1 MLIKNLINPLLFL
14 KLNKINKSIELF
26 EQAQLLMPGG
36 VNSPVRAFKNIGGN
50 PIFFEKA
57 KGAYLYD
64 ADGNEYIDYIGSW
77 GPMIMGHSHPKI
89 VEAIKTQAELGTSYG
104 APTGLESDVAVLIKK
119 CVPSIEKIRM
129 VNSGTE
135 ATMSTIRLARGYTNR
150 DKIIKFDGCYHG
162 HVDSL
167 LIKAGSGVLTFGLP
181 DSPGI
186 PEDLAK
192 HTSSCSFNNKEEFLK
207 VFEAVKEDLAAVIVE
222 PIAGNMGFV
231 PGEKDFL
238 KLLREITTSNNSL
251 LIFDE
256 VMSGFRVSLGGAQEI
271 FNIQPDLTA
280 LGKVI
285 GGGLPVGAFGG
296 KKEIMDC
303 LAPIG
308 PVYQA
313 GTLSGNPLA
322 MAAGSALLN
331 LIIEENP
338 YKELEKNASIILEGI
353 SDMMQS
359 SGIPFSTNQIGGM
372 FGFFFSE
379 KLPTN
384 IEEVAKSDD
393 KMFSSFLNSCINNGI
408 YFAPSKYEA
417 GFISAMHKNLE
428 IEKTLGIVKKIIDKG
443 I

>member
-1 MLIKNLINPLLFL
+1 
-14 KLNKINKSIELF
+14 
-26 EQAQLLMPGG
+26 MPGG
-36 VNSPVRAFKNIGGN
+36 VNSPVRAFKNINGN

-57 KGAYLYD
+57 QGAYLFD

-77 GPMIMGHSHPKI
+77 GPMIMGHSHPDI
-89 VEAIKTQAELGTSYG
+89 VNAIKKQAELGTSYG
-104 APTGLESDVAVLIKK
+104 APTSLESNVAELIIKN
-119 CVPSIEKIRM
+119 VPSIEKIRM

-135 ATMSTIRLARGYTNR
+135 ATMSSIRLARGFTNR

-192 HTSSCSFNNKEEFLK
+192 HTITCPYNDISAFIEIFNS
-207 VFEAVKEDLAAVIVE
+207 VKDDLAAVIVE

-231 PGEKDFL
+231 PGTEEFL
-238 KLLREITTSNNSL
+238 RTLRSYTESNNSL

-271 FNIQPDLTA
+271 FNIKPDITA

-296 KKEIMDC
+296 KKEIMDF
-303 LAPIG
+303 LAPEG

-322 MAAGSALLN
+322 MAAGSTLLKL
-331 LIIEENP
+331 LIENNP
-338 YKELEKNASIILEGI
+338 YKKLEENAKLMLEGMNEI
-353 SDMMQS
+353 MSTA
-359 SGIPFSTNQIGGM
+359 GIPFSKNQIGGM

-379 KLPTN
+379 ELPLNINDVSKTN
-384 IEEVAKSDD
+384 D
-393 KMFSSFLNSCINNGI
+393 KTFSMFINACIKNGI

-417 GFISAMHKNLE
+417 GFISSMHSNKE
-428 IEKTLGIVKKIIDKG
+428 IDKTLDVVGNIIKKGNIK
-443 I
+443 

>member
-1 MLIKNLINPLLFL
+1 
-14 KLNKINKSIELF
+14 
-26 EQAQLLMPGG
+26 MPGG
-36 VNSPVRAFKNIGGN
+36 VNSPVRAFKNINGN

-57 KGAYLYD
+57 QGAYLFD
-64 ADGNEYIDYIGSW
+64 ADGNKYIDYIGSW
-77 GPMIMGHSHPKI
+77 GPMIMGHSHPEI
-89 VEAIKTQAELGTSYG
+89 VNAIKNQAELGTSYG
-104 APTGLESDVAVLIKK
+104 APTSLESDVASLIIEN
-119 CVPSIEKIRM
+119 VPSIEKIRM

-135 ATMSTIRLARGYTNR
+135 ATMSAIRLARGFTNR
-150 DKIIKFDGCYHG
+150 NKIIKFDGCYHG

-167 LIKAGSGVLTFGLP
+167 LIKAGSGVSTFGLP

-192 HTSSCSFNNKEEFLK
+192 HTITCPYNDIEAFIQIFNS
-207 VFEAVKEDLAAVIVE
+207 VKDDLATVIVE

-231 PGEKDFL
+231 PGTLEFL
-238 KLLREITTSNNSL
+238 QTIRAYTESNDSI

-271 FNIQPDLTA
+271 YNIKPDLTA

-296 KKEIMDC
+296 KKEIMNY
-303 LAPIG
+303 LAPEG

-322 MAAGSALLN
+322 MAAGATLLN
-331 LIIEENP
+331 LLIAQNP
-338 YKELEKNASIILEGI
+338 YKELEEKAKVILNGVKEI
-353 SDMMQS
+353 MIS

-379 KLPTN
+379 ELPKNIDDVSKTN
-384 IEEVAKSDD
+384 DE
-393 KMFSSFLNSCINNGI
+393 MFSSFINACIKNGI

-417 GFISAMHKNLE
+417 GFISATHGNME
-428 IEKTLGIVKKIIDKG
+428 IDKTLEVVNKIVNTGEINK
-443 I
+443 

>member
-1 MLIKNLINPLLFL
+1 M
-14 KLNKINKSIELF
+14 NKIEKSIALF
-26 EQAQLLMPGG
+26 NQAKSLMPGG
-36 VNSPVRAFKNIGGN
+36 VNSPVRAFKNINGN

-57 KGAYLYD
+57 QGAYLYD
-64 ADGNEYIDYIGSW
+64 ADGNKYIDYIGSW
-77 GPMIMGHSHPKI
+77 GPMIMGHSHPD
-89 VEAIKTQAELGTSYG
+89 VVNAIKKQVDLGTSYG
-104 APTGLESDVAVLIKK
+104 APTSLESDVASLIIKN
-119 CVPSIEKIRM
+119 VPSIEKIRM

-135 ATMSTIRLARGYTNR
+135 ATMSAIRLARGYTNR
-150 DKIIKFDGCYHG
+150 NKIIKFDGCYHG

-167 LIKAGSGVLTFGLP
+167 LIKAGSGVSTFGLP

-192 HTSSCSFNNKEEFLK
+192 HTITCPYNDVEAFIEIFNS
-207 VFEAVKEDLAAVIVE
+207 VKDDLATVIVE

-231 PGEKDFL
+231 PGTEEFL
-238 KLLREITTSNNSL
+238 KTIRSYTETNNSL

-271 FNIQPDLTA
+271 FNIKPDLTA

-296 KKEIMDC
+296 KEEIMNY
-303 LAPIG
+303 LAPEG

-322 MAAGSALLN
+322 MAAGATLLN
-331 LIIEENP
+331 LLITQNP
-338 YKELEKNASIILEGI
+338 FTELEEKAKLMLNGMKEI
-353 SDMMQS
+353 MVS

-379 KLPTN
+379 ELPKNIDDVSKTN
-384 IEEVAKSDD
+384 DE
-393 KMFSSFLNSCINNGI
+393 MFSSFINACIKNGI

-417 GFISAMHKNLE
+417 GFISTTHGDLE
-428 IEKTLGIVKKIIDKG
+428 IDKTLEVINKIVKTGEINK
-443 I
+443 

>member
-1 MLIKNLINPLLFL
+1 M
-14 KLNKINKSIELF
+14 NKIDKSIALF
-26 EQAQLLMPGG
+26 KEAKTLMPGG
-36 VNSPVRAFKNIGGN
+36 VNSPVRAFKNINGN

-57 KGAYLYD
+57 HGAYLYD

-77 GPMIMGHSHPKI
+77 GPMIMGHSHPNI
-89 VEAIKTQAELGTSYG
+89 VNAIKMQAEVGTSYG
-104 APTGLESDVAVLIKK
+104 APTGLESNVASLIMK

-135 ATMSTIRLARGYTNR
+135 ATMSAIRLARGFTGKN
-150 DKIIKFDGCYHG
+150 KIIKFDGCYHG

-167 LIKAGSGVLTFGLP
+167 LIKAGSGVSTFGLP

-186 PEDLAK
+186 PEELAK
-192 HTSSCSFNNKEEFLK
+192 LTITCPYNDVEAFTKIFNSIKD
-207 VFEAVKEDLAAVIVE
+207 DLAAIIVE

-231 PGEKDFL
+231 PGTDEFL
-238 KLLREITTSNNSL
+238 NTLRDCATSSNSL

-271 FNIQPDLTA
+271 YGITPDLTA

-296 KKEIMDC
+296 KKEIMEY
-303 LAPIG
+303 LAPEG

-322 MAAGSALLN
+322 MAAGSALLR
-331 LIIEENP
+331 LIIDENP
-338 YKELEKNASIILEGI
+338 YKSLENKARTMLLGI
-353 SDMMQS
+353 QKLMFSA
-359 SGIPFSTNQIGGM
+359 GIPFSINQIGGM
-372 FGFFFSE
+372 FGFFFLES
-379 KLPTN
+379 LPQN
-384 IEEVAKSDD
+384 IQDVSKSND
-393 KMFSSFLNSCINNGI
+393 KMFCSFLNAVISNGI
-408 YFAPSKYEA
+408 YFAPSKFEA
-417 GFISAMHKNLE
+417 GFISYKHGDKE
-428 IEKTLGIVKKIIDKG
+428 IDKTLEVVEKIIKNGDIKNE

>member
-1 MLIKNLINPLLFL
+1 MHNIDKSLALFD
-14 KLNKINKSIELF
+14 KAKS
-26 EQAQLLMPGG
+26 LMPGG
-36 VNSPVRAFKNIGGN
+36 VNSPVRAFKNINGN

-57 KGAYLYD
+57 KGAYLFD
-64 ADGNEYIDYIGSW
+64 ADGNKYIDYIGSW

-89 VEAIKTQAELGTSYG
+89 VDAIKNQADLGTSYG
-104 APTGLESDVAVLIKK
+104 APTGLESDLASLIIQ
-119 CVPSIEKIRM
+119 CIPSIEKIRM

-135 ATMSTIRLARGYTNR
+135 ATMSAIRLARGYTNK

-167 LIKAGSGVLTFGLP
+167 LIKAGSGVSTFGLP

-186 PEDLAK
+186 PKDLAK
-192 HTSSCSFNNKEEFLK
+192 HTITCPYND
-207 VFEAVKEDLAAVIVE
+207 VEAFQKIFDEIKDDLAAVIVE
-222 PIAGNMGFV
+222 PVAGNMGFV
-231 PGEKDFL
+231 PGTKKFLETIREK
-238 KLLREITTSNNSL
+238 TTSVNSL

-271 FNIQPDLTA
+271 YDIKPDLTA

-296 KKEIMDC
+296 KKDVMDY
-303 LAPIG
+303 LATIG

-322 MAAGSALLN
+322 MAAGSTLLK

-338 YKELEKNASIILEGI
+338 FELLEANAKELLSGIKNIMDTA
-353 SDMMQS
+353 
-359 SGIPFSTNQIGGM
+359 GIPFSTNQIGGM

-379 KLPTN
+379 KLPKN
-384 IEEVAKSDD
+384 IVDVSASDD
-393 KMFSSFLNSCINNGI
+393 NIFALFLNACIRNGI
-408 YFAPSKYEA
+408 YFAPSKFEA
-417 GFISAMHKNLE
+417 GFISTKHGKNEIHKTLE
-428 IEKTLGIVKKIIDKG
+428 IIENIIKAGVTKI
-443 I
+443 

>member
-1 MLIKNLINPLLFL
+1 M
-14 KLNKINKSIELF
+14 NKINKSIELF

-353 SDMMQS
+353 RHMMQS

>member
-1 MLIKNLINPLLFL
+1 MNN
-14 KLNKINKSIELF
+14 INKSLELF
-26 EQAQLLMPGG
+26 KEAELLMPGG
-36 VNSPVRAFKNIGGN
+36 VNSPVRAFKNINGN

-89 VEAIKTQAELGTSYG
+89 VEAVKNQVELGTSYG
-104 APTGLESDVAVLIKK
+104 APTGLESDVARLIKK
-119 CVPSIEKIRM
+119 CIPSIEKIRM

-135 ATMSTIRLARGYTNR
+135 ATMSAIRLARGYTGRN
-150 DKIIKFDGCYHG
+150 KIIKFDGCYHG

-167 LIKAGSGVLTFGLP
+167 LIKAGSGVSTFGLP
-181 DSPGI
+181 DSPGV
-186 PEDLAK
+186 PDDLAK
-192 HTSSCSFNNKEEFLK
+192 HTLSSPYNDIDAFVVAFNS
-207 VFEAVKEDLAAVIVE
+207 VKDDLAAVIIE

-231 PGEKDFL
+231 PGELKFL
-238 KLLREITTSNNSL
+238 QTLRDLTSANNSL

-271 FNIQPDLTA
+271 FDISPDLTT

-303 LAPIG
+303 LSPIG

-322 MAAGSALLN
+322 MAAGSSLLN
-331 LIIEENP
+331 LIIEKNP
-338 YKELEKNASIILEGI
+338 YQELENHASMLLDEMRNIMN
-353 SDMMQS
+353 SA
-359 SGIPFSTNQIGGM
+359 GIPFSTNQIGGM

-379 KLPTN
+379 KLPKH
-384 IEEVAKSDD
+384 IKEVSETDD
-393 KMFSSFLNSCINNGI
+393 NLFSNFLNSCMNNGI
-408 YFAPSKYEA
+408 YFAPSKFEA
-417 GFISAMHKNLE
+417 GFISFMHKELE
-428 IEKTLGIVKKIIDKG
+428 IEKTLGIVKEIIKKG

>member
-1 MLIKNLINPLLFL
+1 M
-14 KLNKINKSIELF
+14 NKIEKSIALF
-26 EQAQLLMPGG
+26 DQAKSLMPGG
-36 VNSPVRAFKNIGGN
+36 VNSPVRAFKNINGN

-57 KGAYLYD
+57 QGAYLFD

-77 GPMIMGHSHPKI
+77 GPMIMGHSHPDI
-89 VEAIKTQAELGTSYG
+89 VNAIKKQAELGTSYG
-104 APTGLESDVAVLIKK
+104 APTSLESNVAELIIKN
-119 CVPSIEKIRM
+119 VPSIEKIRM

-135 ATMSTIRLARGYTNR
+135 ATMSSIRLARGFTNR

-192 HTSSCSFNNKEEFLK
+192 HTITCPYNDIEAFIEIFNS
-207 VFEAVKEDLAAVIVE
+207 VKDDLAAVIVE

-231 PGEKDFL
+231 PGTEEFL
-238 KLLREITTSNNSL
+238 QTLRSYTESNNSL

-271 FNIQPDLTA
+271 FNIKPDITA

-296 KKEIMDC
+296 KKEIMDF
-303 LAPIG
+303 LAPEG

-322 MAAGSALLN
+322 MAAGSTLLKL
-331 LIIEENP
+331 LIDNNP
-338 YKELEKNASIILEGI
+338 YKKLEENAKLMLEGMNEI
-353 SDMMQS
+353 MS
-359 SGIPFSTNQIGGM
+359 SAGIPFSKNQIGGM

-379 KLPTN
+379 ELPLNINDVSKTN
-384 IEEVAKSDD
+384 D
-393 KMFSSFLNSCINNGI
+393 KTFSMFINACIKNGI

-417 GFISAMHKNLE
+417 GFISSMHSNKE
-428 IEKTLGIVKKIIDKG
+428 IDKTLDVVGNIIKKGNIK
-443 I
+443 

>member
-1 MLIKNLINPLLFL
+1 M
-14 KLNKINKSIELF
+14 NKIDKSIALF
-26 EQAQLLMPGG
+26 NQAKSLMPGG
-36 VNSPVRAFKNIGGN
+36 VNSPVRAFKNINGN

-57 KGAYLYD
+57 QGAYLYD
-64 ADGNEYIDYIGSW
+64 ADGNRYIDYIGSW
-77 GPMIMGHSHPKI
+77 GPMIMGHSHPEI
-89 VEAIKTQAELGTSYG
+89 VNAIKNQAELGTSYG
-104 APTGLESDVAVLIKK
+104 APTSLESNVAELIIKN
-119 CVPSIEKIRM
+119 VPSIEKIRM

-135 ATMSTIRLARGYTNR
+135 ATMSSIRLARGFTNR

-192 HTSSCSFNNKEEFLK
+192 HTITCPYNDSAAFIEVFNS
-207 VFEAVKEDLAAVIVE
+207 VKDDLAAVIVE

-231 PGEKDFL
+231 PGTEEFL
-238 KLLREITTSNNSL
+238 QTLRSYTESNNSL

-271 FNIQPDLTA
+271 FGITPDITA

-296 KKEIMDC
+296 KKEIMDF
-303 LAPIG
+303 LAPEG

-322 MAAGSALLN
+322 MAAGSTLLN
-331 LIIEENP
+331 LLIDNDP
-338 YKELEKNASIILEGI
+338 YKKLEEKAELMLDGMYQI
-353 SDMMQS
+353 MS
-359 SGIPFSTNQIGGM
+359 SAGIPFSTNQIGGM

-379 KLPTN
+379 ELPLNINDVSRTN
-384 IEEVAKSDD
+384 DQT
-393 KMFSSFLNSCINNGI
+393 FSAFINACIKNGI
-408 YFAPSKYEA
+408 YFAPSKFEA
-417 GFISAMHKNLE
+417 GFISSMHNNKEIDQTLEVVGNIIKNGD
-428 IEKTLGIVKKIIDKG
+428 IK
-443 I
+443 

>member
-1 MLIKNLINPLLFL
+1 
-14 KLNKINKSIELF
+14 
-26 EQAQLLMPGG
+26 MPGG

-231 PGEKDFL
+231 PGKKDFL